1 MKQSSQKEKLS
12 YPKKSITMTDVL
24 DKVKNQLPS
33 YGFARKRGG
42 TIEKWDGG
50 TAILALSETAPTSTI
65 DELQRFVGGMVE
77 ANVYSEIEYK
87 KVIQKLYQHQ
97 KSLSDDVID
106 FDNQPGLAEIA
117 DDLGE
122 PDDLLESND
131 DAPIIRL
138 INAMLS
144 DAVKLNASDIHIEPF
159 ENIVSVRY
167 RVDGSLREVIAPP
180 KAYAPLISSRIKI
193 MSKLDISEKRLPQ
206 DGRISIK
213 IAGRSVDVRVSTIP
227 GAFGERIVMRLLDKQ
242 AGQLDLSNLGMA
254 KPDLQIMQDLVNIP
268 HGIVLVT
275 GPTGSGKTTTLY
287 AAIETINDRSRN
299 IMTVE
304 DPVEYYLEG
313 ISQTQVNPKIDMSFA
328 KGLRAILRQ
337 DPDVIMIGE
346 IRDLETAEIAVQASL
361 TGHLV
366 LSTLHTNTATGA
378 ITRLVD
384 MGVAP
389 FLLASSV
396 KAVLAQRL
404 VRVLNPKTKIAYQP
418 DAQECEL
425 FNIEPQTLYK
435 ADDSLQIQDAYAGR
449 MGIYELIQIDEQMKT
464 LIHQGASEQDL
475 EKLARKYTHSIRQD
489 GIAKMCQGLTTADE
503 ILRVT

>member
-1 MKQSSQKEKLS
+1 MIN
-12 YPKKSITMTDVL
+12 KKG
-24 DKVKNQLPS
+24 LPS

-42 TIEKWDGG
+42 TIEKWVDGK
-50 TAILALSETAPTSTI
+50 AILALSPSATTTTFN
-65 DELQRFVGGMVE
+65 ELQRFVEGNVE
-77 ANVYSEIEYK
+77 ANIYSDTEYK
-87 KVIQKLYQHQ
+87 KIIQKIYEEQ

-106 FDNQPGLAEIA
+106 FDNQPGLEEIA

-122 PDDLLESND
+122 PVDLLESND

-159 ENIVSVRY
+159 ETIVSVRY

-180 KAYAPLISSRIKI
+180 KAIAPLISSRIKI

-213 IAGRSVDVRVSTIP
+213 IAGRSVDIRVSTIP

-242 AGQLDLSNLGMA
+242 SGQLDLSKLGMN
-254 KPDLQIMQDLVNIP
+254 MQDLQGMNDLVNLP

-304 DPVEYYLEG
+304 DPVEYYLAG

-366 LSTLHTNTATGA
+366 LSTLHTNTAVGA
-378 ITRLVD
+378 ITRLID
-384 MGVAP
+384 MGIPP

-404 VRVLNPKTKIAYQP
+404 VRVLNPQTKIAYQA
-418 DAQECEL
+418 DEQACKI
-425 FNIEPQTLYK
+425 FDIKPQTLYK
-435 ADDSLQIQDAYAGR
+435 ADESLPIQEAYLGR
-449 MGIYELIQIDEQMKT
+449 MGLYELIKIDEQMKT
-464 LIHQGASEQDL
+464 LIHQGSSEL
-475 EKLARKYTHSIRQD
+475 EIEKLARKYTQSIRQD
-489 GIAKMCQGLTTADE
+489 GIDKMCQGLTTADE

>member
-1 MKQSSQKEKLS
+1 
-12 YPKKSITMTDVL
+12 MTSEL
-24 DKVKNQLPS
+24 QAKLPS

-42 TIEKWDGG
+42 TIEKWDNG
-50 TAILALSETAPTSTI
+50 TAVLALSETAPTTTI
-65 DELQRFVGGMVE
+65 DELQRHVGGMVD
-77 ANVYSEIEYK
+77 AHVYTEVEYK
-87 KVIQKLYQHQ
+87 NVIQKLYQGQ

-122 PDDLLESND
+122 PEDLLESND

-167 RVDGSLREVIAPP
+167 RVDGTLQEVIAPP
-180 KAYAPLISSRIKI
+180 KAIAPLISSRIKI

-242 AGQLDLSNLGMA
+242 SAQLDLSHLGMN
-254 KPDLQIMQDLVNIP
+254 KDNLQQMKELVNLP

-304 DPVEYYLEG
+304 DPVEYYLGG
-313 ISQTQVNPKIDMSFA
+313 ISQTQINSKIDMTFA

-366 LSTLHTNTATGA
+366 LSTLHTNTAVGA

-384 MGVAP
+384 MGVPP

-396 KAVLAQRL
+396 KAVLSQRL
-404 VRVLNPKTKIAYQP
+404 VRVLDPQTRIAYQP
-418 DAQECEL
+418 DANECKL
-425 FNIEPQTLYK
+425 FKIEPQTLYK
-435 ADDSLQIQDAYAGR
+435 ADERLQIQDAYSGR
-449 MGIYELIQIDEQMKT
+449 MGIYELISIDEKMKA
-464 LIHQGASEQDL
+464 LIHKSASEQRL
-475 EKLARKYTHSIRQD
+475 ETLARKSSPSIRQD
-489 GIAKMCQGLTTADE
+489 AIDKMCAGLTSADE

>member
-1 MKQSSQKEKLS
+1 
-12 YPKKSITMTDVL
+12 MT
-24 DKVKNQLPS
+24 NNIGQLPS

-42 TIEKWDGG
+42 TIEKWIGD
-50 TAILALSETAPTSTI
+50 TAVLALSEKAPTSTL
-65 DELQRFVGGMVE
+65 DELQRFVGGMVD
-77 ANVYSEIEYK
+77 ANIYTESEYK
-87 KVIQKLYQHQ
+87 KVIQKIYQEQ

-106 FDNQPGLAEIA
+106 FESQPGLAEIA

-159 ENIVSVRY
+159 ENIVSIRY

-180 KAYAPLISSRIKI
+180 KGMAPLISSRIKI

-242 AGQLDLSNLGMA
+242 SGQLDLSKLGMSNN
-254 KPDLQIMQDLVNIP
+254 DLKGMQDLVNLP

-304 DPVEYYLEG
+304 DPVEYYLKG
-313 ISQTQVNPKIDMSFA
+313 ISQTQINTKIDMTFA

-366 LSTLHTNTATGA
+366 LSTLHTNTAVGA

-384 MGVAP
+384 MGVPP

-404 VRVLNPKTKIAYQP
+404 VRVLNPTRKIAYQP
-418 DAQECEL
+418 DANECKL
-425 FNIEPQTLYK
+425 FNIKPQTLYK
-435 ADDSLQIQDAYAGR
+435 ADDSLQIQEAYAGR
-449 MGIYELIQIDEQMKT
+449 MGIYELIKIDEQMKT
-464 LIHQGASEQDL
+464 LIHQGASEQEL
-475 EKLARKYTHSIRQD
+475 EKLARKYSQSIRAD
-489 GIAKMCQGLTTADE
+489 GVNKMCQGLTTADE

>member
-1 MKQSSQKEKLS
+1 MSNFGK
-12 YPKKSITMTDVL
+12 M
-24 DKVKNQLPS
+24 PS

-42 TIEKWDGG
+42 TIEKWEKYSV
-50 TAILALSETAPTSTI
+50 ILALCETASTTAI
-65 DELQRFVGGMVE
+65 DELQRFIGHMASD
-77 ANVYSEIEYK
+77 ANVYSELEYK
-87 KVIQKLYQHQ
+87 EVIQKLYQEQ
-97 KSLSDDVID
+97 QSLSSDVID

-144 DAVKLNASDIHIEPF
+144 DAVKLNASDIHIEPY

-167 RVDGSLREVIAPP
+167 RVDGTLREVIAPP
-180 KAYAPLISSRIKI
+180 KAIAPLISSRIKI

-242 AGQLDLSNLGMA
+242 AGQLDLSQLGMNNT
-254 KPDLQIMQDLVNIP
+254 DLQHMQELVNLP
-268 HGIVLVT
+268 HGIILVT

-287 AAIETINDRSRN
+287 AAIQTINDRSRN

-304 DPVEYYLEG
+304 DPVEYYLGG
-313 ISQTQVNPKIDMSFA
+313 ISQTQINSKIDMTFA

-366 LSTLHTNTATGA
+366 LSTLHTNTAVGA

-384 MGVAP
+384 MGVPP

-418 DAQECEL
+418 DSNECKL
-425 FNIEPQTLYK
+425 FGIEPQTLYK
-435 ADDSLQIQDAYAGR
+435 ADESLQIQDAYSGR
-449 MGIYELIQIDEQMKT
+449 MGVYELINVDEKMRT
-464 LIHQGASEQDL
+464 LIHKKASEQRL
-475 EKLARKYTHSIRQD
+475 ETLVRKTYTSIRQD
-489 GIAKMCQGLTTADE
+489 AIDKMCQGLTSADE

>member
-1 MKQSSQKEKLS
+1 
-12 YPKKSITMTDVL
+12 MTTQE
-24 DKVKNQLPS
+24 NIQLPS
-33 YGFARKRGG
+33 YGFARKKGG
-42 TIEKWDGG
+42 TIERWNNG
-50 TAILALSETAPTSTI
+50 TAVLALSEKASTQTI
-65 DELQRFVGGMVE
+65 DELQRYVGGMTE
-77 ANVYSEIEYK
+77 AKVYTEVEYK
-87 KVIQKLYQHQ
+87 KVIQKLYESQ

-106 FDNQPGLAEIA
+106 FDNQPGLEEIA
-117 DDLGE
+117 GDLGE
-122 PDDLLESND
+122 PEDLLESDD

-167 RVDGSLREVIAPP
+167 RVDGSLQEVIAPP
-180 KAYAPLISSRIKI
+180 KAISPLISSRIKI

-213 IAGRSVDVRVSTIP
+213 IAGRSVDIRVSTIP

-242 AGQLDLSNLGMA
+242 SAQLNLSHLGMNEEN
-254 KPDLQIMQDLVNIP
+254 LSHMNELVNLP

-287 AAIETINDRSRN
+287 AGLETINDKSRN

-304 DPVEYYLEG
+304 DPVEYYLAG
-313 ISQTQVNPKIDMSFA
+313 ISQTQINPKIDMTFA

-346 IRDLETAEIAVQASL
+346 IRDLETAEIAIQASL

-366 LSTLHTNTATGA
+366 LSTLHTNTAVGA

-384 MGVAP
+384 MGVPP

-404 VRVLNPKTKIAYQP
+404 VRVLNPKTRVAYEP
-418 DAQECEL
+418 DASECKL

-435 ADDSLQIQDAYAGR
+435 ADPNLSIQDAYSGR
-449 MGIYELIQIDEQMKT
+449 VGIYELITIEEKMKG
-464 LIHQGASEQDL
+464 LIHKKATEQRL
-475 EKLARKYTHSIRQD
+475 ENLARKSSISIRQD
-489 GIAKMCQGLTTADE
+489 AINKMCAGLTSADE

>member
-1 MKQSSQKEKLS
+1 MIEKG
-12 YPKKSITMTDVL
+12 K
-24 DKVKNQLPS
+24 LPS

-42 TIEKWDGG
+42 TIEKWNED
-50 TAILALSETAPTSTI
+50 TAVLALSENAPTTTI
-65 DELQRFVGGMVE
+65 DELQRFVGGMVDATIYPE
-77 ANVYSEIEYK
+77 AEYK
-87 KVIQKLYQHQ
+87 KVIQKIYQQQ
-97 KSLSDDVID
+97 KSLATDVID

-144 DAVKLNASDIHIEPF
+144 DAVKLNASDIHIEPH
-159 ENIVSVRY
+159 ENTVSVRY
-167 RVDGSLREVIAPP
+167 RVDGTLREVIAPP
-180 KAYAPLISSRIKI
+180 KAIAPLISSRIKI

-213 IAGRSVDVRVSTIP
+213 IAGHSVDIRVSTIP

-242 AGQLDLSNLGMA
+242 AGQLDLTHLGMSNDNL
-254 KPDLQIMQDLVNIP
+254 KQMQELVNLP

-287 AAIETINDRSRN
+287 AALETINDRSRN

-304 DPVEYYLEG
+304 DPIEYYLDG
-313 ISQTQVNPKIDMSFA
+313 ISQTQINSKIDMTFA
-328 KGLRAILRQ
+328 NGLRAILRQ

-366 LSTLHTNTATGA
+366 LSTLHTNTAVGA
-378 ITRLVD
+378 MTRLID

-404 VRVLNPKTKIAYQP
+404 VRVLDPKTRVAYQP
-418 DAQECEL
+418 NDEECQL
-425 FNIEPQTLYK
+425 FKIKPQTLFK
-435 ADDSLQIQDAYAGR
+435 ADDSLQIHQAYSGR
-449 MGIYELIQIDEQMKT
+449 MGIYELIRIEEQMKT
-464 LIHQGASEQDL
+464 LIHKGASEQEL
-475 EKLARKYTHSIRQD
+475 EKLARINSISIRQD

>member
-1 MKQSSQKEKLS
+1 MPRYKG
-12 YPKKSITMTDVL
+12 
-24 DKVKNQLPS
+24 QLPP

-42 TIEKWDGG
+42 TIASVEGNKVK
-50 TAILALSETAPTSTI
+50 LALSECADDATF

-77 ANVYSEIEYK
+77 AEIYSDADYK
-87 KVIQKLYQHQ
+87 KLMQKLYQQQ
-97 KSLSDDVID
+97 KSLSDDVLD

-144 DAVKLNASDIHIEPF
+144 DAVKINASDIHIEPF
-159 ENIVSVRY
+159 EDKVSVRY
-167 RVDGSLREVIAPP
+167 RVDGILREVIAPP
-180 KAYAPLISSRIKI
+180 KAIAPLISSRIKI

-242 AGQLDLSNLGMA
+242 SSQLDLRQLGMNE
-254 KPDLQIMQDLVNIP
+254 QDLSTMQELVNMP
-268 HGIVLVT
+268 HGIILVT

-287 AAIETINDRSRN
+287 AAMQTINDRSRN

-304 DPVEYYLEG
+304 DPIEYYLQG
-313 ISQTQVNPKIDMSFA
+313 ISQTQINSKIDMTFA

-366 LSTLHTNTATGA
+366 LSTLHTNTAVGA
-378 ITRLVD
+378 ITRLMD
-384 MGVAP
+384 MGVPP
-389 FLLASSV
+389 FLLASSI
-396 KAVLAQRL
+396 KGVLAQRL
-404 VRVLNPKTKIAYQP
+404 VRVLDKKTRVAYQP
-418 DAQECEL
+418 DSSECEL
-425 FNIEPQTLYK
+425 LAIKPQTLYK
-435 ADDSLQIQDAYAGR
+435 ADDTLSIGQAYSGR
-449 MGIYELIQIDEQMKT
+449 IGVYELIKIDEQMKT
-464 LIHQGASEQDL
+464 LIHQGAAEQQL
-475 EKLARKYTHSIRQD
+475 EAHARQFSPSIRAD
-489 GIAKMCQGLTTADE
+489 GIAKMCQGITSADE

>member
-1 MKQSSQKEKLS
+1 MSDSVHK
-12 YPKKSITMTDVL
+12 
-24 DKVKNQLPS
+24 LPS

-42 TIEKWDGG
+42 TIENWDKNGV
-50 TAILALSETAPTSTI
+50 TLAISENAKTGTI
-65 DELQRFVGGMVE
+65 DELQRFTSSS
-77 ANVYSEIEYK
+77 AKI
-87 KVIQKLYQHQ
+87 KLYPQSEYENLIQ
-97 KSLSDDVID
+97 RIYQQRQALSEDVID

-144 DAVKLNASDIHIEPF
+144 DAVKLNASDIHIEPY
-159 ENIVSVRY
+159 ETIVSVRY
-167 RVDGSLREVIAPP
+167 RIDGSLQEVIAPP
-180 KAYAPLISSRIKI
+180 KAIAPLISSRIKI
-193 MSKLDISEKRLPQ
+193 MSKLDIAEKRLPQ

-213 IAGRSVDVRVSTIP
+213 IAGRSVDIRVSTIP
-227 GAFGERIVMRLLDKQ
+227 GAFGERVVLRLLDKQ
-242 AGQLDLSNLGMA
+242 AGKLDLSHLGMSQETL
-254 KPDLQIMQDLVNIP
+254 KNTQDLIQLP
-268 HGIVLVT
+268 HGIILVT

-287 AAIETINDRSRN
+287 AAIETINDRTRN

-304 DPVEYYLEG
+304 DPVEYYLQG
-313 ISQTQVNPKIDMSFA
+313 ISQTQINQKIDMTFA

-337 DPDVIMIGE
+337 DPDVIMVGE

-366 LSTLHTNTATGA
+366 LSTLHTNTAAGA

-389 FLLASSV
+389 FLLASSL

-404 VRVLNPKTKIAYQP
+404 VKVLNPRTRIAYQP
-418 DAQECEL
+418 DANECKL
-425 FNIEPQTLYK
+425 FNIQPQTLYK
-435 ADDSLQIQDAYAGR
+435 ADDKLQIHEAYSGR
-449 MGIYELIQIDEQMKT
+449 TGIYELITINEEMKG
-464 LIHQGASEQDL
+464 LIHNGASEQRI
-475 EKLARKYTHSIRQD
+475 EKLARKFSPSIRQD
-489 GIAKMCQGLTTADE
+489 AIDKMCQGLTTADE
-503 ILRVT
+503 IIRVTS

>member
-1 MKQSSQKEKLS
+1 MNKGKF
-12 YPKKSITMTDVL
+12 
-24 DKVKNQLPS
+24 PS

-42 TIEKWDGG
+42 TIESWDNEK
-50 TAILALSETAPTSTI
+50 ALLALSQSATTETI
-65 DELQRFVGGMVE
+65 DELQRFAGTLCE
-77 ANVYSEIEYK
+77 ANFYSDAEYK
-87 KVIQKLYQHQ
+87 NVIQKLYQQQ
-97 KSLSDDVID
+97 KALSDDVID
-106 FDNQPGLAEIA
+106 FENQPGLAEIA

-122 PDDLLESND
+122 PEDLLESND

-144 DAVKLNASDIHIEPF
+144 DAVKVNASDIHIEPF
-159 ENIVSVRY
+159 EDRVSVRY
-167 RVDGSLREVIAPP
+167 RVDGTLQEVIAPP
-180 KAYAPLISSRIKI
+180 KAIAPLISSRIKI

-242 AGQLDLSNLGMA
+242 AGKLDLTHLGM
-254 KPDLQIMQDLVNIP
+254 KKEDLMTMEKMVNLP
-268 HGIVLVT
+268 HGIILVT

-287 AAIETINDRSRN
+287 AGIETINDRSRN

-304 DPVEYYLEG
+304 DPIEYYLAG
-313 ISQTQVNPKIDMSFA
+313 ISQTQINSKIDMTFA

-337 DPDVIMIGE
+337 DPDVIMVGE

-366 LSTLHTNTATGA
+366 LSTLHTNTAVGA
-378 ITRLVD
+378 ITRLID

-404 VRVLNPKTKIAYQP
+404 VRVLNPKTRIAYQP
-418 DAQECEL
+418 DEQECQL
-425 FNIEPQTLYK
+425 LGIKPQTLYR
-435 ADDSLQIQDAYAGR
+435 ADDKLPIQEAYSGR
-449 MGIYELIQIDEQMKT
+449 TGIYELVTVDEKMKT
-464 LIHQGASEQDL
+464 LIHQGASEQQL
-475 EKLARKYTHSIRQD
+475 EAHARKSSGSIRAD
-489 GIAKMCQGLTTADE
+489 GVLKMQQGITTADE

>member
-1 MKQSSQKEKLS
+1 MNAN
-12 YPKKSITMTDVL
+12 IG
-24 DKVKNQLPS
+24 QLPS
-33 YGFARKRGG
+33 YGFARKRKG
-42 TIEKWDGG
+42 TIEKWDGDK
-50 TAILALSETAPTSTI
+50 AILALSDKAESSTI
-65 DELQRFVGGMVE
+65 DELQRFAGCFVD
-77 ANVYSEIEYK
+77 ATIYSDIEYTK
-87 KVIQKLYQHQ
+87 LIQKLYQSQ
-97 KSLSDDVID
+97 KTLSNDVID
-106 FDNQPGLAEIA
+106 FDSEPGLAEIA

-159 ENIVSVRY
+159 ENTVSIRY

-180 KAYAPLISSRIKI
+180 KAIAPLISSRIKI

-213 IAGRSVDVRVSTIP
+213 IAGRSVDIRVSTIP

-242 AGQLDLSNLGMA
+242 AAQLDLTSLGMIDN
-254 KPDLQIMQDLVNIP
+254 DLTQMQELVNLP

-287 AAIETINDRSRN
+287 AALETINDRSRN

-304 DPVEYYLEG
+304 DPVEYYLGG
-313 ISQTQVNPKIDMSFA
+313 ISQTQINPKIDMTFA

-366 LSTLHTNTATGA
+366 LSTLHTNTAVGS

-384 MGVAP
+384 MGVPP

-404 VRVLNPKTKIAYQP
+404 VRVLNPSTRLAYQP
-418 DAQECEL
+418 DSNECKL
-425 FNIEPQTLYK
+425 FNIEPQTLYR
-435 ADDSLQIQDAYAGR
+435 ADDSLPIQEAYSGR
-449 MGIYELIQIDEQMKT
+449 TGIYELIKIDEKMKG
-464 LIHQGASEQDL
+464 LIHKKASEQRL
-475 EKLARKYTHSIRQD
+475 ETLARKSSVSIRQD
-489 GIAKMCQGLTTADE
+489 GIIKMCQGITTADE

>member
-1 MKQSSQKEKLS
+1 MALK
-12 YPKKSITMTDVL
+12 D
-24 DKVKNQLPS
+24 NLPS

-42 TIEKWDGG
+42 TIERWEKDC
-50 TAILALSETAPTSTI
+50 AILALSEKAPTSTI
-65 DELQRFVGGMVE
+65 DELQRFVGGRVK
-77 ANVYSEIEYK
+77 AKIYSELDYK
-87 KVIQKLYQHQ
+87 KVMQKLYQQQ
-97 KSLSDDVID
+97 KSLAKDVID

-159 ENIVSVRY
+159 EDRVSVRY
-167 RVDGSLREVIAPP
+167 RVDGTLQEVIAPP
-180 KAYAPLISSRIKI
+180 KAIAPLISSRIKI

-242 AGQLDLSNLGMA
+242 AGKLDLSHLGMND
-254 KPDLQIMQDLVNIP
+254 KDLKRMKDLVNLP
-268 HGIVLVT
+268 HGIILVT

-287 AAIETINDRSRN
+287 AGIETINDRSRN

-304 DPVEYYLEG
+304 DPIEYYLTG
-313 ISQTQVNPKIDMSFA
+313 ISQTQINSKIDMTFA

-366 LSTLHTNTATGA
+366 LSTLHTNTAVGA
-378 ITRLVD
+378 ITRLID
-384 MGVAP
+384 MGVPP

-404 VRVLNPKTKIAYQP
+404 VRVLNPKTRIAYQA
-418 DAQECEL
+418 DAAQCKL
-425 FNIEPQTLYK
+425 FGIKPQTLFK
-435 ADDSLQIQDAYAGR
+435 ANENIPIHEAYSGR
-449 MGIYELIQIDEQMKT
+449 MGIYELIKINEDMKN
-464 LIHQGASEQDL
+464 LIHKGSSELQL
-475 EKLARKYTHSIRQD
+475 ERLARKHSPSIRAD
-489 GIAKMCQGLTTADE
+489 GIDKMCQGLTTADE
-503 ILRVT
+503 IIRLT

>member
-1 MKQSSQKEKLS
+1 MNKGKF
-12 YPKKSITMTDVL
+12 
-24 DKVKNQLPS
+24 PS

-42 TIEKWDGG
+42 TIESWDNKK
-50 TAILALSETAPTSTI
+50 AFLALSQSATTETI
-65 DELQRFVGGMVE
+65 DELQRFAGTLCE
-77 ANVYSEIEYK
+77 ANFYSDAEYK
-87 KVIQKLYQHQ
+87 NVIQKLYQQQ
-97 KSLSDDVID
+97 KALSDDVID

-122 PDDLLESND
+122 PEDLLESND

-144 DAVKLNASDIHIEPF
+144 DAVKVNASDIHIEPF
-159 ENIVSVRY
+159 EDRVSVRY
-167 RVDGSLREVIAPP
+167 RVDGTLQEVIAPP
-180 KAYAPLISSRIKI
+180 KAIAPLISSRIKI

-242 AGQLDLSNLGMA
+242 AGKLDLTHLGM
-254 KPDLQIMQDLVNIP
+254 KKEDLMGMEKMVNLP
-268 HGIVLVT
+268 HGIILVT

-287 AAIETINDRSRN
+287 AGIETINDRSRN

-304 DPVEYYLEG
+304 DPIEYYLAG
-313 ISQTQVNPKIDMSFA
+313 ISQTQINSKIDMTFA

-337 DPDVIMIGE
+337 DPDVIMVGE

-366 LSTLHTNTATGA
+366 LSTLHTNTAVGA
-378 ITRLVD
+378 ITRLID

-404 VRVLNPKTKIAYQP
+404 VRVLNPKTRIAYQP
-418 DAQECEL
+418 NEQECQL
-425 FNIEPQTLYK
+425 LGIKPQTLYR
-435 ADDSLQIQDAYAGR
+435 ADDKLPIQEAYSGR
-449 MGIYELIQIDEQMKT
+449 TGIYELVTVDEKMKT
-464 LIHQGASEQDL
+464 LIHQGASEQQL
-475 EKLARKYTHSIRQD
+475 EAHARTSSSSIRAD
-489 GIAKMCQGLTTADE
+489 GVLKMQQGITTADE

>member
-1 MKQSSQKEKLS
+1 M
-12 YPKKSITMTDVL
+12 SIA
-24 DKVKNQLPS
+24 KGSIPH
-33 YGFARKRGG
+33 YGFARKQGG
-42 TIEKWDGG
+42 TIESWQDDK
-50 TAILALSETAPTSTI
+50 AILAVSEQANTQTI
-65 DELQRFVGGMVE
+65 DELQRFAGVPC
-77 ANVYSEIEYK
+77 EINLYPQAEYHK
-87 KVIQKLYQHQ
+87 IIQKIYQQ
-97 KSLSDDVID
+97 QQSLSNDVID

-144 DAVKLNASDIHIEPF
+144 DAVKLNASDIHIEPY
-159 ENIVSVRY
+159 ETIVSVRY
-167 RVDGSLREVIAPP
+167 RIDGSLQEVIAPP
-180 KAYAPLISSRIKI
+180 KAIAPLISSRIKI
-193 MSKLDISEKRLPQ
+193 MSKLDIAEKRLPQ

-227 GAFGERIVMRLLDKQ
+227 GAFGERVVLRLLDKQ
-242 AGQLDLSNLGMA
+242 AGQLDLSHLGMNSQTL
-254 KPDLQIMQDLVNIP
+254 KQTKDLINLP
-268 HGIVLVT
+268 HGIILVT

-304 DPVEYYLEG
+304 DPIEYYLAG
-313 ISQTQVNPKIDMSFA
+313 ISQTQINPKIDMTFA

-337 DPDVIMIGE
+337 DPDVIMVGE

-366 LSTLHTNTATGA
+366 LSTLHTNTAAGA

-389 FLLASSV
+389 FLLASSLKGV
-396 KAVLAQRL
+396 IAQRL
-404 VRVLNPKTKIAYQP
+404 VKVLNPKTKIAYQTNS
-418 DAQECEL
+418 DECQL
-425 FNIEPQTLYK
+425 FDIQPQTLYK
-435 ADDSLQIQDAYAGR
+435 ADERLPIHEAYTGR
-449 MGIYELIQIDEQMKT
+449 TGIYELITINEEMKT
-464 LIHQGASEQDL
+464 LIHQGASEQQI
-475 EKLARKYTHSIRQD
+475 ERLARNFSKSIRQD
-489 GIAKMCQGLTTADE
+489 GIEKLCQGITTTDE
-503 ILRVT
+503 ILRVTN

>member
-1 MKQSSQKEKLS
+1 PCEINL
-12 YPKKSITMTDVL
+12 YP
-24 DKVKNQLPS
+24 Q
-33 YGFARKRGG
+33 A
-42 TIEKWDGG
+42 
-50 TAILALSETAPTSTI
+50 
-65 DELQRFVGGMVE
+65 
-77 ANVYSEIEYK
+77 EYHK
-87 KVIQKLYQHQ
+87 IIQKIYQQ
-97 KSLSDDVID
+97 QQSLSNDVID

-144 DAVKLNASDIHIEPF
+144 DAVKLNASDIHIEPY
-159 ENIVSVRY
+159 ETIVSVRY
-167 RVDGSLREVIAPP
+167 RIDGSLQEVIAPP
-180 KAYAPLISSRIKI
+180 KAIAPLISSRIKI
-193 MSKLDISEKRLPQ
+193 MSKLDIAEKRLPQ

-227 GAFGERIVMRLLDKQ
+227 GAFGERVVLRLLDKQ
-242 AGQLDLSNLGMA
+242 AGQLDLSHLGMNSQTL
-254 KPDLQIMQDLVNIP
+254 KQTKELINLP
-268 HGIVLVT
+268 HGIILVT

-304 DPVEYYLEG
+304 DPIEYYLAG
-313 ISQTQVNPKIDMSFA
+313 ISQTQINPKIDMTFA

-337 DPDVIMIGE
+337 DPDVIMVGE

-366 LSTLHTNTATGA
+366 LSTLHTNTAAGA

-389 FLLASSV
+389 FLLASSLKGV
-396 KAVLAQRL
+396 IAQRL
-404 VRVLNPKTKIAYQP
+404 VKVLNPKTKIAYQTNS
-418 DAQECEL
+418 DECQL
-425 FNIEPQTLYK
+425 FDIQPQTLYK
-435 ADDSLQIQDAYAGR
+435 ADERLPIHEAYTGR
-449 MGIYELIQIDEQMKT
+449 TGIYELITINEEMKT
-464 LIHQGASEQDL
+464 LIHQGASEQQI
-475 EKLARKYTHSIRQD
+475 ERLARNFSKSIRQD
-489 GIAKMCQGLTTADE
+489 GIEKLCQGITTTDE
-503 ILRVT
+503 ILRVTN

>member
-1 MKQSSQKEKLS
+1 MNAN
-12 YPKKSITMTDVL
+12 IG
-24 DKVKNQLPS
+24 QLPS

-42 TIEKWDGG
+42 TIEKWDGDK
-50 TAILALSETAPTSTI
+50 AFLALSEKASTSTI
-65 DELQRFVGGMVE
+65 DELQRFAGCMVDAKIYPE
-77 ANVYSEIEYK
+77 AEYTIL
-87 KVIQKLYQHQ
+87 IQKLYQSQ
-97 KSLSDDVID
+97 KSLSKDVID
-106 FDNQPGLAEIA
+106 FDNEPGLAEIA

-138 INAMLS
+138 INAMMS

-159 ENIVSVRY
+159 ESIVSVRY
-167 RVDGSLREVIAPP
+167 RIDGSLREVIAPP
-180 KAYAPLISSRIKI
+180 KAIAPLISSRIKI

-213 IAGRSVDVRVSTIP
+213 IAGRSVDIRVSTIP

-242 AGQLDLSNLGMA
+242 SAQLDLTHLGMNDN
-254 KPDLQIMQDLVNIP
+254 DLSQMRDLVNLP

-287 AAIETINDRSRN
+287 AGLETINDRSRN

-304 DPVEYYLEG
+304 DPVEYYLGG
-313 ISQTQVNPKIDMSFA
+313 ISQTQINTKIDMTFA

-366 LSTLHTNTATGA
+366 LSTLHTNTAVGS

-384 MGVAP
+384 MGVPP

-396 KAVLAQRL
+396 KAVLSQRL

-418 DAQECEL
+418 DADACKL
-425 FNIEPQTLYK
+425 FNIEPQTLYR
-435 ADDSLQIQDAYAGR
+435 ADDNLSIQEAYSGR
-449 MGIYELIQIDEQMKT
+449 TGIYELIKIDEKMKA
-464 LIHQGASEQDL
+464 LIHKSASEQRL
-475 EKLARKYTHSIRQD
+475 ETLARKSSVSIRQD
-489 GIAKMCQGLTTADE
+489 GILKMCQGITTADE

>member
-1 MKQSSQKEKLS
+1 MS
-12 YPKKSITMTDVL
+12 
-24 DKVKNQLPS
+24 NQGKLPS

-42 TIEKWDGG
+42 TVLKWENDI
-50 TAILALSETAPTSTI
+50 AHLALSENAETSTF
-65 DELQRFVGGMVE
+65 DELQRFVGGLVE
-77 ANVYSEIEYK
+77 CQIYPEAEYK
-87 KVIQKLYQHQ
+87 KLIQKLYQQ
-97 KSLSDDVID
+97 QQSLSDEVVD

-117 DDLGE
+117 EDLAE

-159 ENIVSVRY
+159 EDKVSVRY

-180 KAYAPLISSRIKI
+180 KAIAPLISSRIKI

-213 IAGRSVDVRVSTIP
+213 IAGHSVDIRVSTIP

-242 AGQLDLSNLGMA
+242 AGQLDLTHLGMSE
-254 KPDLQIMQDLVNIP
+254 DHLSQMNELVKLP
-268 HGIVLVT
+268 HGIILVT

-287 AAIETINDRSRN
+287 AGIETINDRSRN

-304 DPVEYYLEG
+304 DPIEYYLSG
-313 ISQTQVNPKIDMSFA
+313 ISQTQINSKIDMTFA

-346 IRDLETAEIAVQASL
+346 IRDIETAEIAVQASL

-366 LSTLHTNTATGA
+366 LSTLHTNTAVGA
-378 ITRLVD
+378 ITRLMD
-384 MGVAP
+384 MGVPP

-418 DAQECEL
+418 DAKECEL
-425 FNIEPQTLYK
+425 FNIQSQTLFK
-435 ADDSLQIQDAYAGR
+435 ADDTLPIHEAYNGR
-449 MGIYELIQIDEQMKT
+449 MGIYELIKINEEMKR
-464 LIHQGASEQDL
+464 LIHQSGSEQQL
-475 EKLARKYTHSIRQD
+475 EKIARRQSKSIRED
-489 GIAKMCQGLTTADE
+489 GISKICQGLTTADE

>member
-1 MKQSSQKEKLS
+1 MIAKGK
-12 YPKKSITMTDVL
+12 
-24 DKVKNQLPS
+24 LPS

-42 TIEKWDGG
+42 TIERWIDDKAVLAIVD
-50 TAILALSETAPTSTI
+50 TAQTATI
-65 DELQRFVGGMVE
+65 DELQRFVGGMV
-77 ANVYSEIEYK
+77 AVNIYADSEYK
-87 KVIQKLYQHQ
+87 QVIQKIYQGQ

-138 INAMLS
+138 INAMLA
-144 DAVKLNASDIHIEPF
+144 DAVKLNASDIHIEPH
-159 ENIVSVRY
+159 EHTVSVRY
-167 RVDGSLREVIAPP
+167 RVDGTLREVIAPP
-180 KAYAPLISSRIKI
+180 KAIAPLISSRIKI

-213 IAGRSVDVRVSTIP
+213 IAGHSVDIRVSTIP

-242 AGQLDLSNLGMA
+242 AGKLNLTHLGMNSQ
-254 KPDLQIMQDLVNIP
+254 DLKQMQALVNIP
-268 HGIVLVT
+268 HGIILVT

-287 AAIETINDRSRN
+287 AALETINDRTRN

-304 DPVEYYLEG
+304 DPIEYYLNG
-313 ISQTQVNPKIDMSFA
+313 ISQTQINSKIDMTFA
-328 KGLRAILRQ
+328 NGLRAILRQ

-366 LSTLHTNTATGA
+366 LSTLHTNTAVGA

-404 VRVLNPKTKIAYQP
+404 VRVLNPKTKISYQP
-418 DAQECEL
+418 DAQECQM
-425 FNIEPQTLYK
+425 FNIQPQTLFK
-435 ADDSLQIQDAYAGR
+435 ADDTLQLHDAYAGR
-449 MGIYELIQIDEQMKT
+449 LGLYELVKINEQMKT
-464 LIHQGASEQDL
+464 LIHQGVSEQEL
-475 EKLARKYTHSIRQD
+475 EKMARQNSISIRQD
-489 GIAKMCQGLTTADE
+489 GIAKMCEGITTADE
-503 ILRVT
+503 VLRVT

>member
-1 MKQSSQKEKLS
+1 MIN
-12 YPKKSITMTDVL
+12 KKA
-24 DKVKNQLPS
+24 LPS

-42 TIEKWDGG
+42 TIEKWENDK
-50 TAILALSETAPTSTI
+50 AVLALSPSATI
-65 DELQRFVGGMVE
+65 TTINELQRFVEGDVE
-77 ANVYSEIEYK
+77 AKNYTEIEYK
-87 KVIQKLYQHQ
+87 KVIQKIYQEQ

-106 FDNQPGLAEIA
+106 FDNQPGLEEIA

-180 KAYAPLISSRIKI
+180 KAIAPLISSRIKI

-213 IAGRSVDVRVSTIP
+213 IAGRSVDIRVSTIP

-242 AGQLDLSNLGMA
+242 AGQLDLTNLGMSS
-254 KPDLQIMQDLVNIP
+254 PDLKGMNELVNLP

-287 AAIETINDRSRN
+287 AAIESINDRSRN

-304 DPVEYYLEG
+304 DPVEYYLGG

-366 LSTLHTNTATGA
+366 LSTLHTNTAVGS
-378 ITRLVD
+378 ITRLID
-384 MGVAP
+384 MGIP
-389 FLLASSV
+389 QFLLASSV

-404 VRVLNPKTKIAYQP
+404 VRVLNPDTKIAYQA
-418 DAQECEL
+418 DAQACKL
-425 FNIEPQTLYK
+425 FNIEAQTLYK
-435 ADDSLQIQDAYAGR
+435 ADESLQIEQAYSGR
-449 MGIYELIQIDEQMKT
+449 MGIYELIKIDEEMRK

-475 EKLARKYTHSIRQD
+475 ETLARKYTQSIRQD
-489 GIAKMCQGLTTADE
+489 GIAKMCQGITSADE

>member
-1 MKQSSQKEKLS
+1 MSNK
-12 YPKKSITMTDVL
+12 
-24 DKVKNQLPS
+24 DKLPS

-42 TIEKWDGG
+42 TIEKWENG
-50 TAILALSETAPTSTI
+50 TAVLALSEKASTATFS
-65 DELQRFVGGMVE
+65 ELQRFVGAQAE
-77 ANVYSEIEYK
+77 ANIYTESEYK
-87 KVIQKLYQHQ
+87 SLIQKLYQQ
-97 KSLSDDVID
+97 QQALSDDVIN

-144 DAVKLNASDIHIEPF
+144 DAVKVNASDIHIEPF
-159 ENIVSVRY
+159 EDRVSVRY
-167 RVDGSLREVIAPP
+167 RVDGTLQEVIAPP
-180 KAYAPLISSRIKI
+180 KAIAPLISSRIKI

-213 IAGRSVDVRVSTIP
+213 IAGRSVDIRVSTIP

-242 AGQLDLSNLGMA
+242 AGQLDLSRLGMNEN
-254 KPDLQIMQDLVNIP
+254 DLQHMQNLVNLP

-287 AAIETINDRSRN
+287 AALETINDRSRN

-304 DPVEYYLEG
+304 DPVEYYLAG

-366 LSTLHTNTATGA
+366 LSTLHTNTAVGA

-384 MGVAP
+384 MGVPP

-404 VRVLNPKTKIAYQP
+404 VRVLNPKTRKAYQA
-418 DAQECEL
+418 DQQTCEL
-425 FNIEPQTLYK
+425 FNIQAQTLYR
-435 ADDSLQIQDAYAGR
+435 ADDRLPIQEAYSGR
-449 MGIYELIQIDEQMKT
+449 MGIYELIEIEEQMKT
-464 LIHQGASEQDL
+464 LIHQGASEQQL
-475 EKLARKYTHSIRQD
+475 EKLARQTFTSIRTD
-489 GIAKMCQGLTTADE
+489 GIAKMCQGITTADE

>member
-1 MKQSSQKEKLS
+1 MVNNSG
-12 YPKKSITMTDVL
+12 
-24 DKVKNQLPS
+24 QLPS

-42 TIEKWDGG
+42 TILAWDKDKA
-50 TAILALSETAPTSTI
+50 TLAISETADSTVF
-65 DELQRFVGGMVE
+65 DELQRFAGGMVE
-77 ANVYSEIEYK
+77 AKIYSDAEYK
-87 KVIQKLYQHQ
+87 KLMQQLYQQQ
-97 KSLSDDVID
+97 KSLSDDVLD

-144 DAVKLNASDIHIEPF
+144 DAVKINASDIHIEPF
-159 ENIVSVRY
+159 EDKVSVRY
-167 RVDGSLREVIAPP
+167 RVDGSLQEVIAPP
-180 KAYAPLISSRIKI
+180 KAIAPLISSRIKI

-242 AGQLDLSNLGMA
+242 SSKLDLRHLGMNE
-254 KPDLQIMQDLVNIP
+254 KDLSVMQDLVNIP
-268 HGIVLVT
+268 HGIILVT

-287 AAIETINDRSRN
+287 AAMQTINDRSRN

-304 DPVEYYLEG
+304 DPIEYYLQG
-313 ISQTQVNPKIDMSFA
+313 ISQTQINSKIDMTFA

-337 DPDVIMIGE
+337 DPDVIMVGE

-366 LSTLHTNTATGA
+366 LSTLHTNTAVGA
-378 ITRLVD
+378 ITRLID
-384 MGVAP
+384 MGVPP
-389 FLLASSV
+389 FLLASSI
-396 KAVLAQRL
+396 KGVLAQRL
-404 VRVLNPKTKIAYQP
+404 VRVLNPNTKIAYQP
-418 DAQECEL
+418 DAKECEL
-425 FNIEPQTLYK
+425 FNIKPQTLYK
-435 ADDSLQIQDAYAGR
+435 ADDRLNIQQAYSGR
-449 MGIYELIQIDEQMKT
+449 TGIYELIKVDEKMKT
-464 LIHQGASEQDL
+464 LIHQGASEQQL
-475 EKLARKYTHSIRQD
+475 EAHARQFSASIRAD
-489 GIAKMCQGLTTADE
+489 AVAKMCQGITTADE

>member
-1 MKQSSQKEKLS
+1 
-12 YPKKSITMTDVL
+12 MTT
-24 DKVKNQLPS
+24 KTFKLPS

-42 TIEKWDGG
+42 TIEKWDND
-50 TAILALSETAPTSTI
+50 TAVLALSEKAATTTI
-65 DELQRFVGGMVE
+65 DELQRFVGDMVT
-77 ANVYSEIEYK
+77 ANIYSETAYK
-87 KVIQKLYQHQ
+87 TLIQKLYGQQ
-97 KSLSDDVID
+97 QALSDNVID

-159 ENIVSVRY
+159 ESIVSVRY
-167 RVDGSLREVIAPP
+167 RIDGSLQEVIAPP
-180 KAYAPLISSRIKI
+180 KAIAPLISSRIKI

-242 AGQLDLSNLGMA
+242 AGQLDLTRLGMNDN
-254 KPDLQIMQDLVNIP
+254 DLQQMQKLVNLP

-304 DPVEYYLEG
+304 DPVEYYLDG
-313 ISQTQVNPKIDMSFA
+313 ISQTQINPKIDMTFA
-328 KGLRAILRQ
+328 KALRAILRQ

-366 LSTLHTNTATGA
+366 LSTLHTNTAAGA

-384 MGVAP
+384 MGVPP

-404 VRVLNPKTKIAYQP
+404 VRMLNPATKIAYQP
-418 DAQECEL
+418 DVEECKL
-425 FNIEPQTLYK
+425 FNIEPQTLFK
-435 ADDSLQIQDAYAGR
+435 ADDSLQIQDAYSGR
-449 MGIYELIQIDEQMKT
+449 MGIYELIKVDEEMKT
-464 LIHQGASEQDL
+464 LIHQGASEQQL
-475 EKLARKYTHSIRQD
+475 EKLARKYSISIRAD
-489 GIAKMCQGLTTADE
+489 GVSKMCEGLTTADE

>member
-1 MKQSSQKEKLS
+1 MVNDQQGK
-12 YPKKSITMTDVL
+12 
-24 DKVKNQLPS
+24 LPS
-33 YGFARKRGG
+33 YGYARKRGG
-42 TIEKWDGG
+42 TIERWVNDK
-50 TAILALSETAPTSTI
+50 AILALSEKAPTTTF
-65 DELQRFVGGMVE
+65 DELQRFVGGMAE
-77 ANVYSEIEYK
+77 ANIYSEIEYK
-87 KVIQKLYQHQ
+87 KVIQKLYQQ
-97 KSLSDDVID
+97 QNSLSDDVIN
-106 FDNQPGLAEIA
+106 FDDQPGLAEIA

-144 DAVKLNASDIHIEPF
+144 DAVKLNASDIHIEPY

-167 RVDGSLREVIAPP
+167 RIDGTLQEVIAPP
-180 KAYAPLISSRIKI
+180 KAIAPLISSRIKI

-242 AGQLDLSNLGMA
+242 SAQLDLSHLGMN
-254 KPDLQIMQDLVNIP
+254 DDGLQEMKDLVNLP
-268 HGIVLVT
+268 HGIILVT

-304 DPVEYYLEG
+304 DPVEYYLGG
-313 ISQTQVNPKIDMSFA
+313 ISQTQINPKIDMTFA

-366 LSTLHTNTATGA
+366 LSTLHTNTAVGA

-384 MGVAP
+384 MGVPP

-396 KAVLAQRL
+396 KAVLSQRL
-404 VRVLNPKTKIAYQP
+404 VRVLNPKNKIAYQP
-418 DAQECEL
+418 DAAERKL
-425 FNIEPQTLYK
+425 FNIEEQTLYR
-435 ADDSLQIQDAYAGR
+435 ADESLAIQDAYSGR
-449 MGIYELIQIDEQMKT
+449 TGIYELIKIDEKMKT
-464 LIHQGASEQDL
+464 LIHKKASEQRL
-475 EKLARKYTHSIRQD
+475 ETLARKSSPSIRQD
-489 GIAKMCQGLTTADE
+489 AIEKMCAGLTSADE

>member
-1 MKQSSQKEKLS
+1 M
-12 YPKKSITMTDVL
+12 MTDNI
-24 DKVKNQLPS
+24 KLPS

-42 TIEKWDGG
+42 TIEKWQDGK
-50 TAILALSETAPTSTI
+50 AILAISEKASTTTI
-65 DELQRFVGGMVE
+65 DELQRFVGGMVD
-77 ANVYSEIEYK
+77 ANIYPEGEYK
-87 KVIQKLYQHQ
+87 KVIQRIYQDQ
-97 KSLSDDVID
+97 KSLSSDVID

-144 DAVKLNASDIHIEPF
+144 DAVKLNASDIHIEPH
-159 ENIVSVRY
+159 EKIVSVRY

-180 KAYAPLISSRIKI
+180 KAIAPLISSRIKI

-213 IAGRSVDVRVSTIP
+213 IAGRSVDIRVSTIP

-242 AGQLDLSNLGMA
+242 AGKLDLTHLGMN
-254 KPDLQIMQDLVNIP
+254 KHDLGQMQELVNLP

-287 AAIETINDRSRN
+287 AAIETINDRTRN

-304 DPVEYYLEG
+304 DPIEYYLAG
-313 ISQTQVNPKIDMSFA
+313 ISQTQINAKIDMTFA
-328 KGLRAILRQ
+328 NGLRAILRQ
-337 DPDVIMIGE
+337 DPDVIMVGE

-366 LSTLHTNTATGA
+366 LSTLHTNTAVSA

-404 VRVLNPKTKIAYQP
+404 VKVLNPKTRIAYQP
-418 DAQECEL
+418 DVQECEL
-425 FNIEPQTLYK
+425 FSIDPQTLYK
-435 ADDSLQIQDAYAGR
+435 ADDSLQLHDAYSGR
-449 MGIYELIQIDEQMKT
+449 VGLYELVKISEQMKT
-464 LIHQGASEQDL
+464 LIHKGVSEQEL
-475 EKLARKYTHSIRQD
+475 EKLARASSISIRQD
-489 GIAKMCQGLTTADE
+489 GIAKMCAGITTADE